1 MCMGDLKF
9 QRYMRAEPIS
19 PITLST
25 TWEEVLPPRPN
36 RVAILFSVDT
46 SQDILVWPVEQPT
59 STQGILLDG
68 GAGGNNTSWNMADN
82 GDLVQRRWYARS
94 SAGTPVLH
102 ILETTVP
109 QWCFDRLNP
118 KEMY

>member
-9 QRYMRAEPIS
+9 QRYMRTEPIAVQ
-19 PITLST
+19 TLST
-25 TWEEVLPPRPN
+25 TWTEVIPPRLN

-46 SQDILVWPVEQPT
+46 AQDILIWPVEQPAT
-59 STQGILLDG
+59 TQGILLDG
-68 GAGGNNTSWNMADN
+68 GSGGNNTYYSMADS

-94 SAGTPVLH
+94 SAGTPSLY

-109 QWCFDRLNP
+109 QWCFERLNP
-118 KEMY
+118 KEEY